1 MARQQSLKER
11 TTELQYVEEPLLNQL
26 NDLGWEIVRLE
37 MHSQKPSESWREGFD
52 EVVLLPKLRESL
64 LKLNDWME
72 DDQIEDAV
80 RDITSKITTKDL
92 IEANK
97 EVLNLILHGTTA
109 DKNRQTGLPSPTV
122 RYIDFSESGIRE
134 NSFVAVSQFKV
145 RIHNSDSHII
155 PDITLFINGLPVA
168 IIECKSPQIKD
179 PIYDAIDQLLRYSE
193 QRSYKG
199 EGNPKLFFY
208 NQIMV
213 ATYGRE
219 AKFGTI
225 TTDNEPLFRNWL
237 DPYPLTL
244 NDLEHKAS
252 APNNQQRL
260 VAGMFSKENL
270 LSIIRTFTI
279 FSTTDDG
286 KVIKI
291 VSRYQQFRAVK
302 KAVKKLLEGKNKA
315 ERSGIIWH
323 TQGSGKS
330 LTMMFM
336 VREMYTHTE
345 LEKWKVVYLTD
356 RTQLQGQLSETIVNA
371 GLVLNIAE
379 TINELKGF
387 LHEDNSNLVMGMIH
401 KFQEKD
407 AEATFP
413 RLNPSPNILVM
424 TDEAH
429 RSLYKKLGANLQKAL
444 PNAALIGYTGTP
456 IDKVEELFGEYIDK
470 YTMREAID
478 DDVTLEI
485 VYEGRTHDAEVIDKE
500 EADNKFKDVFKD
512 YTPEQWLEI
521 IGSGTHNAYLD
532 STTTIEAKAKDMVDH
547 YLSQVFPNGFK
558 AQVVA
563 NSREAA
569 SRYQTAIEKALQ
581 EKIVELES
589 RNPTKINLNVLREMK
604 TAVIISGGGTNDYEH
619 LKKHANPKQHKL
631 DIANFKLSFE
641 GDGNG
646 NKGNVGFLIVNNM
659 LLTGFDAPIEQ
670 VLYLDQIITA
680 HNLLQAIAR
689 VNRVANEN
697 KEFGFVVDYVGIGKH
712 LNEALTQY
720 FEREAKEEI
729 DEIIDNLQNK
739 KDLIF
744 NDLIA
749 AKGKM
754 QKFLADCGAIK
765 YIEDYDEDA
774 LFDIFLDENLSF
786 EFITNFK
793 EFSRLLDA
801 LYPSPNALDFV
812 KDFKMY
818 SVINCIVEKHIGDWK
833 RGKVSMKGISEKLR
847 RIADEHL
854 ESLGVS
860 QTIEPISILDE
871 SFLKKVEKRKS
882 ERTQAAEI
890 EHAVRHF
897 IDINFFEDS
906 ELYASFAEKLEEIL
920 TKFKNNWA
928 LIRQK
933 LEELRQEIIKARNEP
948 THGLHARKQMPIF
961 RRLKDM
967 FFNEGELDEGQINLL
982 VSLTISV
989 FDLLETELKMIGFWD
1004 SPPART
1010 RLKSEI
1016 QRILLNQEYWSK
1028 LPNLKQNYNAAITKV
1043 LEWAEAN
1050 NDTIIYGK

>member
-11 TTELQYVEEPLLNQL
+11 TTELQYVEEPLLKQL
-26 NDLGWEIVRLE
+26 DGLKWDIVRLD
-37 MHSQKPSESWREGFD
+37 MHNQKPSESWRESFD
-52 EVVLLPKLRESL
+52 EVVLLPILRKSL

-72 DDQIEDAV
+72 DDQIEEAV
-80 RDITSKITTKDL
+80 RDITDRVGTGNLLDR
-92 IEANK
+92 NK
-97 EVLNLILHGTTA
+97 EILDLLLSGTKA
-109 DKNRQTGLPSPTV
+109 DINHQTGIPSPKV
-122 RYIDFSESGIRE
+122 SYIDFENPLE
-134 NSFVAVSQFKV
+134 NSFIAISQFKV
-145 RIHNSDSHII
+145 RRQNSEFHII
-155 PDITLFINGLPVA
+155 PDVTLFVNGLPVA
-168 IIECKSPQIKD
+168 IIECKSPQLKE
-179 PIYDAIDQLLRYSE
+179 PMFDAIDQLMRYSQ
-193 QRSYKG
+193 QRGYDG

-225 TTDNEPLFRNWL
+225 TTDNEQLFRNWL

-244 NDLEHKAS
+244 NDLEHGAS
-252 APNNQQRL
+252 TPNNQQRL

-270 LSIIRTFTI
+270 ISIIRTFTI

-291 VSRYQQFRAVK
+291 VARYQQFRAVK
-302 KAVKKLLEGKNKA
+302 KGVERLLNGRNKS
-315 ERSGIIWH
+315 ERGGIIWH

-336 VREMYTHTE
+336 VREMYTHTD
-345 LEKWKVVYLTD
+345 LVKWKVVYLTD
-356 RTQLQGQLSETIVNA
+356 RTQLEGQLSETIVKA
-371 GLVLNIAE
+371 GLNLKVADSID
-379 TINELKGF
+379 ELKEF
-387 LHEDNSNLVMGMIH
+387 LKQDTSDLVMGMIH
-401 KFQEKD
+401 KFQERE

-413 RLNPSPNILVM
+413 RLNASQNILVM

-429 RSLYKKLGANLQKAL
+429 RSLFKKLGANLQRAL
-444 PNAALIGYTGTP
+444 PNATLVGYTGTP
-456 IDKVEELFGEYIDK
+456 IDKVEELFGDYIDK
-470 YTMREAID
+470 YTMREAVD

-485 VYEGRTHDAEVIDKE
+485 VYEGRTHEAEVTERDA
-500 EADNKFKDVFKD
+500 ADRKFRNVFKD

-521 IGSGTHNAYLD
+521 LSGNTYNAYLD
-532 STTTIEAKAKDMVDH
+532 SEVTIAAKAEDMVEH
-547 YLSQVFPNGFK
+547 YLDHVFPNGFK

-569 SRYQTAIEKALQ
+569 VRYQKAIDAALMK
-581 EKIVELES
+581 KIRELES
-589 RNPTKINLNVLREMK
+589 KDSTQVDLDTLKRLK
-604 TAVIISGGGTNDYEH
+604 TAVIISGGGTNDPEH
-619 LKKHANPKQHKL
+619 LKKHTNKQQHDK

-646 NKGNVGFLIVNNM
+646 NQGDIGFLIVNNM
-659 LLTGFDAPIEQ
+659 LLTGFDAPVEQ
-670 VLYLDQIITA
+670 VLYLDRIITA

-689 VNRVANEN
+689 VNRVAGEN
-697 KEFGFVVDYVGIGKH
+697 KEFGFVVDYVGVGDY
-712 LNEALTQY
+712 LTEALTQY

-729 DEIIDNLQNK
+729 ENLVETLQNK
-739 KDLIF
+739 KDSIN

-749 AKGKM
+749 EKRKM
-754 QKFLADCGAIK
+754 QEFLNRIGATA
-765 YIEDYDEDA
+765 YIENYDEDA
-774 LFDIFLDENLSF
+774 LFDIFLDEDLSF
-786 EFITNFK
+786 EFITIFR

-801 LYPSPNALDFV
+801 LYPSPDALDFV
-812 KDFKMY
+812 KDFKTY
-818 SVINCIVEKHIGDWK
+818 SVINAVVEKHVGNWK
-833 RGKVSMKGISEKLR
+833 RGKVSMKGVSEKLR
-847 RIADEHL
+847 KIADEHL

-897 IDINFFEDS
+897 IDINFLEDS

-948 THGLHARKQMPIF
+948 TYGLHARKQMPIF
-961 RRLKDM
+961 RRLKDI
-967 FFNEGELDEGQINLL
+967 FFSQRELSEDQINLL
-982 VSLTISV
+982 VGLTLTIYE
-989 FDLLETELKMIGFWD
+989 LLETELKMIAFWD

-1016 QRILLNQEYWSK
+1016 QRILLSRDNWNK
-1028 LPNLKQNYNAAITKV
+1028 LSNLQQNYNAVISKI
-1043 LEWAEAN
+1043 LEWAESN
-1050 NDTIIYGK
+1050 NDTIIHGK